1 MNRNQIAKTKT
12 LLAQG
17 FCCMV
22 TETTIYEAGITASFL
37 RPERQQH
44 QQPGQ
49 QRQQPGQQRQR
60 PGQQRQRPEQQ
71 ELQRP
76 EQQLQ
81 QQELQRPEQQQR
93 QQPELLLSYRKR
105 TEQRPAGQQRGATVS
120 FLDLPIQGSALDK
133 NTSSTVGTMLQCG

>member
-1 MNRNQIAKTKT
+1 MPGYTIRIKKADPEV
-12 LLAQG
+12 G
-17 FCCMV
+17 FLR
-22 TETTIYEAGITASFL
+22 IQREAGITASFL

-44 QQPGQ
+44 QQPEQQQRQQPGQHQRPEQ
-49 QRQQPGQQRQR
+49 QRQQPGQQ
-60 PGQQRQRPEQQ
+60 

-76 EQQLQ
+76 EQRLQ

-105 TEQRPAGQQRGATVS
+105 TGQRPAGQQRGATVS

>member
-1 MNRNQIAKTKT
+1 
-12 LLAQG
+12 
-17 FCCMV
+17 MV
-22 TETTIYEAGITASFL
+22 AETTIQEAGITASFL

-44 QQPGQ
+44 QQPEQQQRQQPGQHQRPGQ
-49 QRQQPGQQRQR
+49 QRQQPGQQ
-60 PGQQRQRPEQQ
+60 E
-71 ELQRP
+71 
-76 EQQLQ
+76 LQ

-105 TEQRPAGQQRGATVS
+105 TGQRPAGQQRGATVS